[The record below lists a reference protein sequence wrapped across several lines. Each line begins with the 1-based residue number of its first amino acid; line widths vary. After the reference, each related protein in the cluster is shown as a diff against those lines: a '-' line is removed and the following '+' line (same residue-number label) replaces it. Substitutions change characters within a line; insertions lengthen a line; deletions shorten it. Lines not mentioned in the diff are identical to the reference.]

1 MLRSIIVLIGFLLPA
16 VGVPEGS
23 AAAAEGR
30 QAPTKGY
37 DVVLGSYVQR
47 PIALRELVKFS
58 TCKQPLFMQPHDAK
72 GVAMWRVVDG
82 PFVSLS
88 EAEIVRGKWLECG
101 HTDAWVSPT
110 LARQTDD

>member
-1 MLRSIIVLIGFLLPA
+1 MLRSMFVMFGFLLPA
-16 VGVPEGS
+16 VCAPIGC

-30 QAPTKGY
+30 QATTKGY

-58 TCKQPLFMQPHDAK
+58 TCKQPLFMQPHDAR

-82 PFVSLS
+82 PFTSLT

-110 LARQTDD
+110 LARQTDN

>member
-1 MLRSIIVLIGFLLPA
+1 MLRSIFVLIACLLPA
-16 VGVPEGS
+16 VCAPTGS
-23 AAAAEGR
+23 AVAAASR

-58 TCKQPLFMQPHDAK
+58 TCKQPLFMQPHEVD
-72 GVAMWRVVDG
+72 GVPMWRVVDG
-82 PFVSLS
+82 PFASLT

-110 LARQTDD
+110 LARQTDN